1 MNTSEMT
8 GEFSLTKEEILQD
21 YRLACESRQ
30 TSILARKEVF
40 MGKAKFGIFGTGKE
54 LAQICMAKFF
64 KEGDFRSGYYRD
76 QTFVMATGELSIEQ
90 YFAQLYG
97 HADVNHDPHSG
108 GRMMIGHYS
117 TRNLDEQ
124 GRFKDLTK
132 IKVSTP
138 DISPTGAQMPRLV
151 GLAWAS
157 KLFRNNP
164 ELQSMTN
171 FSHNGNEVAFGT
183 IGNGAMAEGVFF
195 EAINAAGVLQIP
207 MLISIWD
214 DAYAISVPQRY
225 QTTKEDISSMFEG
238 FRRDHNERGI
248 EIMKVKGWDYE
259 ALCYAY
265 KEATRLCR
273 EEHVPVLMHVCEMT
287 QPMGHSTSGSH
298 ERYKT
303 KERLDWEEEY
313 DCNKKF
319 REWILE
325 NGVCTEDDLL
335 KIEAESVEKVKLA
348 RQRAWDNFVKYLKDD
363 HELAVQYIKEAA
375 ASSSVKDELEQLSV
389 DLHKT
394 LNPYRSDAVRAVKKA
409 LRLLRNETTAAKEH
423 LQDWAARTETENRQR
438 FNSHLYSQS
447 VESALLVPE
456 VAPVISADAPL
467 IDGRELLQHNFEAL
481 FKRDARLLA
490 FGEDVGQIGD
500 VNQGF
505 SGLQDKFGEIRITDT
520 GIREATIVGQA
531 IGTAMRGL
539 RPIAEIQ
546 YLDYL
551 LFAIEILSDDVA
563 SLHYRSA
570 GGQKAPLIIRTRGH
584 RLEGMFHSG
593 SPMQMI
599 LGSIRGM
606 FLCVPRNMTQAAG
619 MYNTLIKGDE
629 PAIMIESLNAY
640 RLKEKLPEN
649 LGEFTV
655 QLGIVDV
662 LRPGTDIT
670 IVTYGSMCRIVQEG
684 ANELQ
689 QLGISCEIIDIQTLL
704 PFDRTQQIV
713 ESIKKTNRVLF
724 ADEDYSAGATAYMM
738 QQVLEGQKAWQYL
751 DSEPRTLAAQDN
763 RPAYSTD
770 GDYYSKPSSDDVIDV
785 VYEMMHEVNPAKFP
799 KWYK

>member
-1 MNTSEMT
+1 LNTSEIT

-76 QTFVMATGELSIEQ
+76 QTFMMATGELTIEQ

-97 HADVNHDPHSG
+97 HADIAHDPHSG

-117 TRNLDEQ
+117 TRNLDAQ

-132 IKVSTP
+132 IKISTP

-164 ELQSMTN
+164 ELRHMTN

-195 EAINAAGVLQIP
+195 EAINAAGVLQVP

-214 DAYAISVPQRY
+214 DAYAISVPQSY
-225 QTTKEDISSMFEG
+225 QTTKDDISSMFEG

-248 EIMKVKGWDYE
+248 EIMKAKGWDYE

-273 EEHVPVLMHVCEMT
+273 DEHVPVLMHVYEMT

-298 ERYKT
+298 ERYKS
-303 KERLDWEEEY
+303 KERLQWEEDF

-319 REWILE
+319 KEWILE
-325 NGVCTEDDLL
+325 NGVCSEDDLL
-335 KIEAESVEKVKLA
+335 LIETESIEKVKTA
-348 RQRAWDNFVKYLKDD
+348 RQRAWDNHLKAVHQDQD
-363 HELAVQYIKEAA
+363 LAVQYIKDVA
-375 ASSSVKDELEQLSV
+375 ASSSFKEELEQIAES
-389 DLHKT
+389 LHKT
-394 LNPYRSDAVRAVKKA
+394 LNPYRSDAVKSVKKA
-409 LRLLRNETTAAKEH
+409 LRLLRNETNAAKLQ
-423 LQDWAARTETENRQR
+423 LQDWAERTEKENTRR
-438 FNSHLYSQS
+438 FNSHLYSES

-456 VAPVISADAPL
+456 VAPVITEESVL

-481 FKRDARLLA
+481 FNRDPRLLA

-599 LGSIRGM
+599 LGAVRGM

-619 MYNTLIKGDE
+619 MYNTLLQGDE

-640 RLKEKLPEN
+640 RLKEKLPQN
-649 LGEFTV
+649 LGDFTV

-704 PFDRTQQIV
+704 PFDRTHQIV

-738 QQVLEGQKAWQYL
+738 QHVLEGQKAWQYL
-751 DSEPRTLAAQDN
+751 DSEPRTLPAKDN

-785 VYEMMHEVNPAKFP
+785 VYEMMHEVNPTKFP

>member
-1 MNTSEMT
+1 MT

-54 LAQICMAKFF
+54 VAQICMAKFF

-76 QTFVMATGELSIEQ
+76 QTFVMATGELTIEQ

-97 HADVNHDPHSG
+97 HADINHDPHSG

-117 TRNLDEQ
+117 TRNLDAQ

-132 IKVSTP
+132 IKISTP

-195 EAINAAGVLQIP
+195 EAVNAAGVLQVP

-225 QTTKEDISSMFEG
+225 QTTKDDISSMFEG

-248 EIMKVKGWDYE
+248 EIMKAKGWDYE

-273 EEHVPVLMHVCEMT
+273 EEHVPVLMHVYEMT

-335 KIEAESVEKVKLA
+335 LIESESVEKVKIA
-348 RQRAWDNFVKYLKDD
+348 RQRAWDNHLKAV
-363 HELAVQYIKEAA
+363 HEDQDLAVQHIKDVAA
-375 ASSSVKDELEQLSV
+375 KSSVKEELEQIAQE
-389 DLHKT
+389 LHKT
-394 LNPYRSDAVRAVKKA
+394 LNPYRSDSVKAVKKA
-409 LRLLRNETTAAKEH
+409 LRLLRNETTTAKTI
-423 LQDWAARTETENRQR
+423 LQDWAERTETENRR
-438 FNSHLYSQS
+438 RYNSHLYSES

-456 VAPVISADAPL
+456 VAPVITEDSPL

-481 FKRDARLLA
+481 FRRDPRLLA

-599 LGSIRGM
+599 LGAVRGM

-640 RLKEKLPEN
+640 RLKEKLPGN
-649 LGEFTV
+649 LGDFTV

-738 QQVLEGQKAWQYL
+738 QLVLEGQKAWQYL
-751 DSEPRTLAAQDN
+751 DSEPRTLPAKDN

-785 VYEMMHEVNPAKFP
+785 VYEMMHEVNPTKFP

>member
-1 MNTSEMT
+1 MT

-76 QTFVMATGELSIEQ
+76 QTFMMATGELSIEQ

-97 HADVNHDPHSG
+97 HADVEHDPHSG

-164 ELQSMTN
+164 ELHSMTN
-171 FSHNGNEVAFGT
+171 FSNNGNEVAFGT

-195 EAINAAGVLQIP
+195 EAINAAGVLQVP

-225 QTTKEDISSMFEG
+225 QTTKDDISSMFEG

-265 KEATRLCR
+265 KEATRICR
-273 EEHVPVLMHVCEMT
+273 DEHVPVLMHVCEMT

-319 REWILE
+319 KEWILV
-325 NGVCTEDDLL
+325 NGICSEDDLL
-335 KIEAESVEKVKLA
+335 KIETESIEKVKLA
-348 RQRAWDNFVKYLKDD
+348 RQRAWDNFVNYLKED
-363 HELAVQYIKEAA
+363 HELAVQYIKDAA
-375 ASSSVKDELEQLSV
+375 ASSSVKDELEQLSI

-409 LRLLRNETTAAKEH
+409 LRLLRNETNTSKEN
-423 LQDWAARTETENRQR
+423 LQNWAERTEVENRRR

-481 FKRDARLLA
+481 FNRDPRLLA

-619 MYNTLIKGDE
+619 MYNTLVKGDE

-751 DSEPRTLAAQDN
+751 DSEPRTLSAQDN

-785 VYEMMHEVNPAKFP
+785 VYEMMHEVNPGKFP